1 MSPPVQRAAPRR
13 ERARAA
19 TIQEIKQTALAL
31 MREHGTVEVRFTDI
45 ARAMDMTPPA
55 LYRYFADRDALVT
68 ALIADAYE
76 DLGRTVAES
85 RAQVPAGDI
94 GAAWVAAGQ
103 AYRDWAH
110 REPQQFGLIL
120 GMPLPGYAAPETG
133 ETSEAAQRAMA
144 QLSTLFFE
152 ALQQGQLR
160 RPLIREVHPVVEA
173 CAKVKTSK
181 QHHDLPAETFQAMLH
196 AWASLHGFTA
206 LEAYGHFHWMEP
218 EARDA
223 LFLGQLKLVAETAGL
238 PTVD

>member
-1 MSPPVQRAAPRR
+1 MSPPVQRAVPRR

-19 TIQEIKQTALAL
+19 TIREIKQTALAL
-31 MREHGTVEVRFTDI
+31 MREHGTVEVRFTAI

-55 LYRYFADRDALVT
+55 LYRYFADRNALLN

-85 RAQVPAGDI
+85 RAQVPADDL
-94 GAAWVAAGQ
+94 GAAWMAAGQ
-103 AYRDWAH
+103 AYRHWAH

-120 GMPLPGYAAPETG
+120 GMPLPGYASPESG
-133 ETSEAAQRAMA
+133 VTSEAAGRALG

-160 RPLIREVHPVVEA
+160 RPLIRDVHSAVEA
-173 CAKVKTSK
+173 CALSK
-181 QHHDLPAETFQAMLH
+181 ASVHDVPPETFQAMLH

-223 LFLGQLKLVAETAGL
+223 LFLGQLQLAALAAGL
-238 PTVD
+238 PGSG